1 MHVRALTNFML
12 RRFDLPL
19 RPPLHR
25 LLTEKPHLFEKPL
38 FRSVRLLEISIR
50 VFYGV
55 DYRRKSISKFRT
67 RGQKRQNSLVAEFP
81 RGHRLSLLRL
91 PNRQNTPHH
100 FKSHPWACRS

>member
-1 MHVRALTNFML
+1 MHVRSLTNFL
-12 RRFDLPL
+12 FRRFDLPL

-55 DYRRKSISKFRT
+55 DYRHESISKFRAS
-67 RGQKRQNSLVAEFP
+67 RQKRQKSLIAEFC

-91 PNRQNTPHH
+91 PNRLHTPHH
-100 FKSHPWACRS
+100 FESHPN

>member
-12 RRFDLPL
+12 RRFDPPL

-55 DYRRKSISKFRT
+55 DYRRENDLEVRRT
-67 RGQKRQNSLVAEFP
+67 RGQNAKQP
-81 RGHRLSLLRL
+81 RR
-91 PNRQNTPHH
+91 
-100 FKSHPWACRS
+100 